1 MNKKTLLALLGI
13 GISAIMLLYSLWQ
26 LDVIC
31 KDRVW
36 DPWDRNIS
44 FYNWLKFTKG
54 CEHYSD
60 LRFQSSEL
68 WVTNVGRAYD
78 TLMSMA
84 VVSWFLLLGSLFY
97 LFYNERQ
104 KVNRLKKEILYLKET
119 SRISSSE
126 GQ

>member
-1 MNKKTLLALLGI
+1 MDKKTILALLGI
-13 GISAIMLLYSLWQ
+13 GISAIMLVYSLWQ

-31 KDRVW
+31 KGPVW
-36 DPWDRNIS
+36 DPCDQNIG
-44 FYNWLKFTKG
+44 FYNWLKSIG

-60 LRFQSSEL
+60 LRFMSSEL
-68 WVTNVGRAYD
+68 WITTTGRAYD

-84 VVSWFLLLGSLFY
+84 VISWFILLGSLFY

>member
-1 MNKKTLLALLGI
+1 M
-13 GISAIMLLYSLWQ
+13 
-26 LDVIC
+26 
-31 KDRVW
+31 
-36 DPWDRNIS
+36 
-44 FYNWLKFTKG
+44 
-54 CEHYSD
+54 
-60 LRFQSSEL
+60 SSEL
-68 WVTNVGRAYD
+68 WITTTGRAYD

-84 VVSWFLLLGSLFY
+84 VISWFILLGSLFY